1 MQDGQNEISI
11 SRLPN
16 DLESDSLRVEVE
28 TKSASHGLTVF
39 DVVYLPSTYDSS
51 KTYDSGSELEKLNE
65 TVSRLDAR
73 LSVLGTQKGI
83 LGKFGDSLRATPHS
97 DGGAAHGGSSVET
110 LEAFLD
116 VFSTRHG
123 KIYEET
129 RSLQAEK
136 ATTQERINEILKKES
151 SEQEESRSTGVSV
164 VLLADEDGPAEL
176 VLSYG
181 TLTLQYSVLEG
192 SLLIDALYS
201 RSGSILVQF
210 IRC

>member
-1 MQDGQNEISI
+1 MNE
-11 SRLPN
+11 
-16 DLESDSLRVEVE
+16 
-28 TKSASHGLTVF
+28 K
-39 DVVYLPSTYDSS
+39 
-51 KTYDSGSELEKLNE
+51 
-65 TVSRLDAR
+65 VSRLDAR
-73 LSVLGTQKGI
+73 LTVLGTQKGI

-123 KIYEET
+123 KIFEET

-136 ATTQERINEILKKES
+136 AKIQKRVGEILEKES

-181 TLTLQYSVLEG
+181 TLLRPYLVSRDAV
-192 SLLIDALYS
+192 LIDASFS
-201 RSGSILVQF
+201 RSRSVLV
-210 IRC
+210 